1 MYFEVIF
8 FFFLKKIVT
17 ITFIGIFMILSAFV
31 LQSIGYGELSLS
43 EGMTS
48 LSNFQFEQVDSIHED
63 DFSITDSF
71 TNIKVQSL
79 KAEYAPSS
87 VLRIEVFEGMTME
100 ELTDKLNRSLGG
112 ILAGHGDVIAA
123 HSLSLGIDPYVAA
136 AIMIHETGNGTSRIA
151 NSCFNFGGQK
161 GSGCGAYKKYNSVDE
176 GLRGMIDNLNYN
188 YYSRGLTTIDTIAP
202 RYAESSDWPA
212 KIHYYVNRLRAA

>member
-1 MYFEVIF
+1 
-8 FFFLKKIVT
+8 
-17 ITFIGIFMILSAFV
+17 MILSAFV
-31 LQSIGYGELSLS
+31 LQSIGYGELSLK

-48 LSNFQFEQVDSIHED
+48 LSHLQFEQVDSLGD
-63 DFSITDSF
+63 DFSISDSLE
-71 TNIKVQSL
+71 KVKINSL
-79 KAEYAPSS
+79 KAEYATSG

-100 ELTDKLNRSLGG
+100 ELTAKLNRSLKG
-112 ILAGHGDVIAA
+112 ILAGHGDVIAS

-136 AIMIHETGNGTSRIA
+136 AIMIHETGNGSSKIA
-151 NSCFNFGGQK
+151 NSCYNFGGQK
-161 GSGCGAYKKYNSVDE
+161 GAGCGAYKRYNSVDE
-176 GLRGMIDNLNYN
+176 GLRGMIDNLNRN